1 MSMLYIT
8 FMGGPRFLLD
18 GADVSDQISSKAAA
32 IIALVLMRE
41 TRQMRRSD
49 IISYLW
55 SESSDD
61 AAKYNLRFN
70 LWQIKK
76 ALVQADG
83 ESLLL
88 VSKDVIKVNPNFSF
102 LCDIS
107 EIEQAALEDI
117 NSIAELKH
125 LLSLFRGDF
134 FENCSLH
141 NCENFLEYIIQRR
154 YYLENRKL
162 VVYHRLI
169 RLTYENALDDDCL
182 QFMSACEEIDPY
194 NEDIAKI
201 RLEILIRRSAWRDA
215 VQYYQMFY
223 SRLLRDVGAEP
234 SPELQELSKQ
244 FHLQKTR
251 DVEEN
256 VLHLEVC
263 TIPSLPGG
271 WMSQVLKA
279 LCQSNQI
286 TWSDHLTQRQLSDL
300 AYLQP
305 PACADADMRTH
316 GARSGGF
323 YRPDNRPLHG
333 KTGLQA
339 GDSLPERRPLG
350 CAKPGCGRGSAEEM
364 QPQAGD
370 PVTEILR
377 RPCGFAAR

>member
-1 MSMLYIT
+1 M
-8 FMGGPRFLLD
+8 
-18 GADVSDQISSKAAA
+18 
-32 IIALVLMRE
+32 
-41 TRQMRRSD
+41 
-49 IISYLW
+49 
-55 SESSDD
+55 
-61 AAKYNLRFN
+61 
-70 LWQIKK
+70 
-76 ALVQADG
+76 QADG

-88 VSKDVIKVNPNFSF
+88 VSKDDIKVNPNFSF

-223 SRLLRDVGAEP
+223 SRMLRDVGAEP

-244 FHLQKTR
+244 FRLQKTR

-263 TIPSLPGG
+263 TIPSLPRRLDVPGAEG
-271 WMSQVLKA
+271 A
-279 LCQSNQI
+279 LPKQ
-286 TWSDHLTQRQLSDL
+286 SDHLERPSDTAPAL
-300 AYLQP
+300 GPGLFAAY

-339 GDSLPERRPLG
+339 GDSLPERRSLG
-350 CAKPGCGRGSAEEM
+350 CAKPGCGRGPAEEM

-370 PVTEILR
+370 SVTDILC
-377 RPCGFAAR
+377 RPCGFAAKIR

>member
-1 MSMLYIT
+1 
-8 FMGGPRFLLD
+8 MGQTQFLLD
-18 GADVSDQISSKAAA
+18 GVDVSGQISSKSAA
-32 IIALVLMRE
+32 ILALILMNSS
-41 TRQMRRSD
+41 RQMRRSD
-49 IISYLW
+49 LIGFLW
-55 SESSDD
+55 GESEDD

-76 ALVQADG
+76 TLVQADG
-83 ESLLL
+83 EPFLL
-88 VSKDVIKVNPNFSF
+88 VSKDVVGINPHFSF
-102 LCDIS
+102 RCDIV
-107 EIEQAALEDI
+107 EIEQADPETMD
-117 NSIAELKH
+117 SIGDLKH

-134 FENCSLH
+134 LENCSLH
-141 NCENFLEYIIQRR
+141 NCDGFLEHIILRR

-244 FHLQKTR
+244 FRLQKTR

-305 PACADADMRTH
+305 ILPAQMPTCVPMVRVAEAFID
-316 GARSGGF
+316 
-323 YRPDNRPLHG
+323 LI
-333 KTGLQA
+333 TGLCTGKQA
-339 GDSLPERRPLG
+339 CRLEIRSLNGAPLD
-350 CAKPGCGRGSAEEM
+350 ALSRDVAEVL
-364 QPQAGD
+364 QKKCSHKL
-370 PVTEILR
+370 VIL
-377 RPCGFAAR
+377 

>member
-32 IIALVLMRE
+32 IIALVLMKE

-76 ALVQADG
+76 TLVQADG

-107 EIEQAALEDI
+107 EIEQAALEEI

-141 NCENFLEYIIQRR
+141 NCESFLEYIIQRR

-182 QFMSACEEIDPY
+182 QYMSACEEIDPY

-244 FHLQKTR
+244 FRLQKTR

-305 PACADADMRTH
+305 ILPAQMPTCVPMVRVAEAFID
-316 GARSGGF
+316 
-323 YRPDNRPLHG
+323 LI
-333 KTGLQA
+333 TGLCTGKQA
-339 GDSLPERRPLG
+339 YRLEIRSLNGAPLD
-350 CAKPGCGRGSAEEM
+350 ALSRDVAEVL
-364 QPQAGD
+364 QKKCSHKL
-370 PVTEILR
+370 VIL
-377 RPCGFAAR
+377 

>member
-18 GADVSDQISSKAAA
+18 GVDVSDQLSGKAAA
-32 IIALVLMRE
+32 IIALVLMKE

-49 IISYLW
+49 IISFLW

-76 ALVQADG
+76 TLVQADG
-83 ESLLL
+83 ESFLL
-88 VSKDVIKVNPNFSF
+88 VSKDLIRVNPDFSF

-107 EIEQAALEDI
+107 EIEQARLEAMD
-117 NSIAELKH
+117 SIAELKH
-125 LLSLFRGDF
+125 LLALFRGDF

-194 NEDIAKI
+194 NEDIARI
-201 RLEILIRRSAWRDA
+201 RLEILTRRSAWRDA
-215 VQYYQMFY
+215 AQYYQTFY
-223 SRLLRDVGAEP
+223 SRLLRDVGTEP
-234 SPELQELSKQ
+234 SPELQELSRQ
-244 FHLQKTR
+244 FHLQKTK
-251 DVEEN
+251 DAEEQ

-279 LCQSNQI
+279 LCQSGKI
-286 TWSDHLTQRQLSDL
+286 TWSDYLTERQLSDL
-300 AYLQP
+300 AYFQP
-305 PACADADMRTH
+305 ILPAQAPASVPMVRIAEAFMD
-316 GARSGGF
+316 
-323 YRPDNRPLHG
+323 LI
-333 KTGLQA
+333 TGLCA
-339 GDSLPERRPLG
+339 GKRAYRLEIHSLNDAPLD
-350 CAKPGCGRGSAEEM
+350 ALSWDVAEVL
-364 QPQAGD
+364 QKKSGHKLVP
-370 PVTEILR
+370 L
-377 RPCGFAAR
+377 

>member
-8 FMGGPRFLLD
+8 FMGGTRFLLD
-18 GADVSDQISSKAAA
+18 GVDVSDQISSKAAA
-32 IIALVLMRE
+32 IIALVLMKE
-41 TRQMRRSD
+41 ARQMRRSD

-76 ALVQADG
+76 TLVQADG

-88 VSKDVIKVNPNFSF
+88 VSRDQVEVNPSF
-102 LCDIS
+102 RFRCDIS
-107 EIEQAALEDI
+107 EIEQADLEAI
-117 NSIAELKH
+117 NSISELKH

-194 NEDIAKI
+194 NEDIARI

-215 VQYYQMFY
+215 AQYYQTFY
-223 SRLLRDVGAEP
+223 SRLVRDVGAEP

-244 FHLQKTR
+244 FHLQKTK
-251 DVEEN
+251 DAEER
-256 VLHLEVC
+256 VLHLEVF
-263 TIPSLPGG
+263 TVPSLPGG

-279 LCQSNQI
+279 LCQTGQI
-286 TWSDHLTQRQLSDL
+286 TWSDYLTERQLSDL
-300 AYLQP
+300 AYFQP
-305 PACADADMRTH
+305 ILPAQAPASVPMVRIAEAFID
-316 GARSGGF
+316 
-323 YRPDNRPLHG
+323 LI
-333 KTGLQA
+333 TGLCTGQRA
-339 GDSLPERRPLG
+339 CKLEIRSLNGAPLDTLSWDV
-350 CAKPGCGRGSAEEM
+350 AEVLRKKCGRR
-364 QPQAGD
+364 
-370 PVTEILR
+370 LLLL
-377 RPCGFAAR
+377 